1 VRRRLGRRFP
11 SASAGG
17 RGHEDPENRD
27 RAGCRIQETR
37 GQRQPASPQAPAQRH
52 RSTSPRSGIAVPIIS
67 HNSSRAN
74 DVAGIGEANGFS
86 SHVGP
91 ALFNSGSYL
100 CVFALTTHLGADDVP
115 EQMPSLT
122 LELLQLELLDRSKI
136 GRAGLDRDARQQA
149 VQL

>member
-1 VRRRLGRRFP
+1 MACRDRSAQRRR
-11 SASAGG
+11 
-17 RGHEDPENRD
+17 RGHECNDASD
-27 RAGCRIQETR
+27 RQVEDLRMALAGAVCH
-37 GQRQPASPQAPAQRH
+37 GGSCPQRH

-67 HNSSRAN
+67 HDSSRAN
-74 DVAGIGEANGFS
+74 DVAGIGQANGFS
-86 SHVGP
+86 SLVGP

>member
-1 VRRRLGRRFP
+1 MRRRLGRRFP

-17 RGHEDPENRD
+17 RGHEDPENRA

-37 GQRQPASPQAPAQRH
+37 GQR
-52 RSTSPRSGIAVPIIS
+52 SGIAVPIIS
-67 HNSSRAN
+67 HDSSRAN
-74 DVAGIGEANGFS
+74 DVAGIGQANGFS
-86 SHVGP
+86 GLVGP